1 MNVNNIN
8 LKSAPSLGP
17 KTLADDLK
25 KRTSKKHKIKTK
37 RMALIPPMY
46 IDCVVAIGTTRNGE
60 QRWIGTGFLFG
71 DLVQITPDNLNK
83 YKVYLVTNK
92 HVLNNLD
99 KIHVRF
105 NPQTGQ
111 SAKDYPVSLKDK
123 KGNQI
128 WTGNSDPE
136 IDVAVLQLNIQSVLD
151 EGMKCSFF
159 QSDKHIADTN
169 ELITRETSEGDPVF
183 VLGFPMGIVAAD
195 RQHVFVRGG
204 IISRIKDLFEKR
216 SKDFVVDAFV
226 FPGNSGG
233 PVVSKPENNSIKGT
247 KFSNK
252 ASLIGIIKS
261 YIPYSDVAISQQTGK
276 ARIIFEE
283 NTGLSKVEPVDHIIA
298 TITEAKKK
306 NTTT

>member
-1 MNVNNIN
+1 
-8 LKSAPSLGP
+8 
-17 KTLADDLK
+17 
-25 KRTSKKHKIKTK
+25 
-37 RMALIPPMY
+37 MALIPPIY
-46 IDCVVAIGTTRNGE
+46 IDCVVAIGTTTNGE

-71 DLVQITPDNLNK
+71 DLVEVTPDTLNK
-83 YKVYLVTNK
+83 YVVYLVTNK

-99 KIHVRF
+99 NIHVRF

-111 SAKDYPVSLKDK
+111 SAKDYPVALKDK
-123 KGNQI
+123 DGKQI

-136 IDVAVLQLNIQSVLD
+136 IDVAVLQVNIQNVRN
-151 EGMKCSFF
+151 EAMKCSFF
-159 QSDKHIADTN
+159 QSDKHTADTN
-169 ELITRETSEGDPVF
+169 ELIAREASEGDPVF
-183 VLGFPMGIVAAD
+183 VMGFPMGIVAAD

-233 PVVSKPENNSIKGT
+233 PVVSKPENNSIQGT
-247 KFSNK
+247 KFSNQ

-276 ARIIFEE
+276 ARIMFEE
-283 NTGLSKVEPVDHIIA
+283 NTGLSKVEPVDHIIS
-298 TITEAKKK
+298 TIEEAKIKIV
-306 NTTT
+306 TI